1 VWYVGRMIP
10 LEPPKD
16 ASVIKDGDWWVAVVA
31 GERFDRF
38 RSEDDAWGWVL
49 CLCTEDDG
57 DDVGD
62 VEDLD
67 SEIAEH
73 QRILR
78 AMRMRMADPPSDPD
92 ERARQ
97 KRAFV
102 LTQRAYTLRV
112 MKAAEAKGGDR
123 RH

>member
-1 VWYVGRMIP
+1 MIP
-10 LEPPKD
+10 LELPKD
-16 ASVIKDGDWWVAVVA
+16 TSVSKDGDCWVAVVA

-49 CLCTEDDG
+49 CLCSEDDG

-62 VEDLD
+62 VDDLD
-67 SEIAEH
+67 TEIAEH
-73 QRILR
+73 QRVLR
-78 AMRMRMADPPSDPD
+78 AMRMRLAKPSPDPD

-112 MKAAEAKGGDR
+112 MKAAEQGDR
-123 RH
+123 KRH